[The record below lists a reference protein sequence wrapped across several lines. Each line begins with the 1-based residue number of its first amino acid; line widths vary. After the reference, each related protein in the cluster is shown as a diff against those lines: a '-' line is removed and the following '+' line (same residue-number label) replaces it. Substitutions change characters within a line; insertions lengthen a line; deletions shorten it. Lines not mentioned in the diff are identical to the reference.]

1 MIQRRLALLLAVVA
15 LSGCNIEKTRNLIDA
30 RADQAAQGLREAQ
43 KPAAAVSY
51 NPLTVTDKLWAGSS
65 SLRLRRGMPLPS
77 RFEGPHGVTL
87 ISGEGMGLSDIAAT
101 LTAQTGIPVRVAAGA
116 VSDAGAGASSTGTDG
131 GGSGGAGGMTLAYE
145 GPLSGLLDQVSGNF
159 GVNWRYDGAVINLS
173 RFETR
178 VFMIEALPGTQSVKD
193 GIKEVEANS
202 SSRGGAS
209 NNAASTSSL
218 QQTSEMTAEFK
229 VWDELGQTVT
239 SMLGGVG
246 SVVVSPSNGSITV
259 TTTPDVMRT
268 VATYIKQENRRLSRQ
283 IAINVEIYKVEL
295 SEGTDFGF
303 VFNEALKR
311 LKMFGATF
319 AGPLSGAPA
328 GVALGSGGVSGGGA
342 LNIAILNPDTTGQV
356 TGLFQALST
365 LGDTS
370 RVAQFPMTTLNNRP
384 VSRRVG
390 QDTTYVASI
399 QSNTSTSTTGISN
412 SAITPGVIPEG
423 FSLQVTP
430 RLLDDGRIMMQ
441 YSLSIVDIVKIETFG
456 TAPNQVQLPKT
467 TNRVFVQQSLLKSG
481 STLIIGGFD
490 DEQARQNAQGVGSPF
505 NFFLGGGSNT
515 STGHTMLFM
524 SVTPQVLDV
533 PTSEQD

>member
-1 MIQRRLALLLAVVA
+1 
-15 LSGCNIEKTRNLIDA
+15 
-30 RADQAAQGLREAQ
+30 
-43 KPAAAVSY
+43 
-51 NPLTVTDKLWAGSS
+51 
-65 SLRLRRGMPLPS
+65 
-77 RFEGPHGVTL
+77 
-87 ISGEGMGLSDIAAT
+87 
-101 LTAQTGIPVRVAAGA
+101 
-116 VSDAGAGASSTGTDG
+116 
-131 GGSGGAGGMTLAYE
+131 MTLSYE

-193 GIKEVEANS
+193 GMKEVQANAS
-202 SSRGGAS
+202 SGGGAS
-209 NNAASTSSL
+209 SNAASVTNL
-218 QQTSEMTAEFK
+218 QQSSEMTVEFK
-229 VWDELGQTVT
+229 VWDELGQTIT
-239 SMLGGVG
+239 SMLGGTG
-246 SVVVSPSNGSITV
+246 SVIVAPSNGSITV
-259 TTTPDVMRT
+259 TTTPDIMRM

-303 VFNEALKR
+303 VFNEALKK

-319 AGPLSGAPA
+319 AGPLGGAPG
-328 GVALGSGGVSGGGA
+328 GVALNSGGVSGGGA
-342 LNIAILNPDTTGQV
+342 LNIAILNPDTTGQI

-384 VSRRVG
+384 VSRRIG
-390 QDTTYVASI
+390 QDTTYVASV
-399 QSNTSTSTTGISN
+399 QNNTSTSTTGIAN

-423 FSLQVTP
+423 FSLQLTP
-430 RLLDDGRIMMQ
+430 RLLDDGRIMLQ

-456 TAPNQVQLPKT
+456 VAPNQVQLPKT

-481 STLIIGGFD
+481 STLIIGGYD

-505 NFFLGGGSNT
+505 NFILGGGSNT